1 VRNGCDEVSNRYFDL
16 ATEELKKKYDID
28 IIFDVILGR
37 KDRVLL
43 YGDISDKNRIEMKV
57 ISGTLE
63 YIGLPNGQSFMLSEL
78 LNHIDLANKYA
89 ELSGKGKYL
98 DYVYGELF
106 NFHKEIDITFPV
118 FIEKKR
124 KWLRFNNFPV
134 EKNKNVVTF
143 FVTDVTELLDK
154 EEELYEKTH
163 KDALTNLYNK
173 YSLDFHYGQRYHLP
187 NFHALYLDLD
197 NFKIMNDAYG
207 HASGNEFL
215 RKFSII
221 LKTHETEKNKF
232 YRIGGDEFVGLLFE
246 SEEKI
251 RDITK
256 NILEET
262 RKIQI
267 PNCDKN
273 VTVSIGII
281 QATKRE
287 DVIRK
292 ADDVLYKVKANGK
305 DNYLYEIEV

>member
-1 VRNGCDEVSNRYFDL
+1 MSNRYFGL

-43 YGDISDKNRIEMKV
+43 YGDISDRNDIELKV

-63 YIGLPNGQSFMLSEL
+63 YIGLPNGQSFILSEL
-78 LNHIDLANKYA
+78 LNQIDLTNKYA
-89 ELSGKGKYL
+89 ELSGKKKYL

-106 NFHKEIDITFPV
+106 SFHKEIDVTFPV
-118 FIEKKR
+118 CIEKKR

-154 EEELYEKTH
+154 EEMLYEKTH
-163 KDALTNLYNK
+163 KDSLTSLFNK
-173 YSLDFHYGQRYHLP
+173 YSLDYHYGQRYQLP
-187 NFHALYLDLD
+187 NFHAIYLDLD
-197 NFKIMNDAYG
+197 NFKIMNDTYG

-221 LKTHETEKNKF
+221 LKSHETEKNKF

-251 RDITK
+251 REITK

-305 DNYLYEIEV
+305 DNFLYEVEV

>member
-1 VRNGCDEVSNRYFDL
+1 MSNRYFNL

-43 YGDISDKNRIEMKV
+43 YGDISDKNHIEMKV

-63 YIGLPNGQSFMLSEL
+63 YIGLPNGQSFILSEL
-78 LNHIDLANKYA
+78 LNHIDLTNKYA

-98 DYVYGELF
+98 DYVYSELF
-106 NFHKEIDITFPV
+106 SFHKEIDVTFPV
-118 FIEKKR
+118 CIEKKR

-154 EEELYEKTH
+154 EEKLYEKTH

-173 YSLDFHYGQRYHLP
+173 YSLDYHYGQRYQLP
-187 NFHALYLDLD
+187 NFHAIYLDLD
-197 NFKIMNDAYG
+197 NFKIMNDTYG

-262 RKIQI
+262 REIQI